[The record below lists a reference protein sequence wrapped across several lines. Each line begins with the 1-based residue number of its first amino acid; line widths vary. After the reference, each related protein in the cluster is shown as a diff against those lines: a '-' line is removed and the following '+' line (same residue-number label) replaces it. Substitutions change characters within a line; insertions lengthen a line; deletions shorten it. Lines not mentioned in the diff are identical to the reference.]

1 MFLNNNM
8 TALGN
13 LQKGLML
20 SASATY
26 IILGLQDLGQK
37 NRRQMP
43 LILSK
48 SLLQLVIGLYLLW
61 FYLTVMHGQ

>member
-13 LQKGLML
+13 LQKVLML
-20 SASATY
+20 SAATTS
-26 IILGLQDLGQK
+26 IIIGLQDLGQK

-43 LILSK
+43 LVLSK
-48 SLLQLVIGLYLLW
+48 SLLQLIIGLYLLW
-61 FYLTVMHGQ
+61 FYMTVMHGQ

>member
-1 MFLNNNM
+1 MFLNINM

-20 SASATY
+20 SASATS
-26 IILGLQDLGQK
+26 IIIGLQDLGQK

-43 LILSK
+43 LVLSK
-48 SLLQLVIGLYLLW
+48 SLLQVIIGLYLFW

>member
-8 TALGN
+8 TALAT

-20 SASATY
+20 SAAATY

-48 SLLQLVIGLYLLW
+48 SLLQLVVGLYLLW

>member
-13 LQKGLML
+13 LQKALML

-37 NRRQMP
+37 NRRRMP
-43 LILSK
+43 IILTK
-48 SLLQLVIGLYLLW
+48 SLLQIVIGLYLFW
-61 FYLTVMHGQ
+61 FYLSVMHGQ

>member
-1 MFLNNNM
+1 M

-13 LQKGLML
+13 LQKALML

-37 NRRQMP
+37 NRRRMP
-43 LILSK
+43 IILTK
-48 SLLQLVIGLYLLW
+48 SLLQIVIGLYLFW
-61 FYLTVMHGQ
+61 FYLSVMHGQ

>member
-8 TALGN
+8 TALGDI
-13 LQKGLML
+13 QKALML

-26 IILGLQDLGQK
+26 ILLGLQDLGQK

-43 LILSK
+43 LILAK
-48 SLLQLVIGLYLLW
+48 SILQLLLGMYLFW
-61 FYLTVMHGQ
+61 FYLVVMHGQ

>member
-26 IILGLQDLGQK
+26 IIIGLQDLGQK
-37 NRRQMP
+37 NRRKMP
-43 LILSK
+43 LVLSK
-48 SLLQLVIGLYLLW
+48 SLLQLVVGLYLFW